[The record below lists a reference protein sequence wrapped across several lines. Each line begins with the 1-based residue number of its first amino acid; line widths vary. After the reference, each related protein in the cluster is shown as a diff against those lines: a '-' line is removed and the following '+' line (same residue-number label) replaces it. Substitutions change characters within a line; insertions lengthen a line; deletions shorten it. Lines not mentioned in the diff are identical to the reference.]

1 MCLIVARGWWI
12 RGGKW
17 NSLTRLLGH
26 AVLRSLFFRTSFGE
40 GGKRTENSVPLLLT
54 KIVGNIIHVFHGV
67 VNAGLRVKPLG
78 GLDEVAGGVHPVCP
92 LDLNR
97 EIVSVLAIT
106 RCGGVRQLQRGQES
120 RVVGYQVPGP
130 QLGGPP

>member
-1 MCLIVARGWWI
+1 MCLIVTRGWWI

-17 NSLTRLLGH
+17 NLLTRLLRH
-26 AVLRSLFFRTSFGE
+26 AVLHSLFFRTSFGE
-40 GGKRTENSVPLLLT
+40 DGKRTKNRVPLLLT
-54 KIVGNIIHVFHGV
+54 EIIGNVIHVFHGV
-67 VNAGLRVKPLG
+67 VTAGLCVKPLD
-78 GLDEVAGGVHPVCP
+78 GLNEVAGDVHPVCS

-97 EIVSVLAIT
+97 EIVNVLAIT
-106 RCGGVRQLQRGQES
+106 RCGSVRQPQRGQES